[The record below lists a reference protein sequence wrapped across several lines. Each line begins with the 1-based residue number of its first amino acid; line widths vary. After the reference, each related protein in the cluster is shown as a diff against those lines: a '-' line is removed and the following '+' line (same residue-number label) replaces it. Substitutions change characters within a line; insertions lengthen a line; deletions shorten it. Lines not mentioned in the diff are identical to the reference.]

1 LFRLSLAVL
10 AGSHDSGRLLLELGQ
25 VQEELKLTEQQK
37 VQLAELSKEYRA
49 RIRIDRSG
57 AESLRLRERLA
68 RWAEMRKT
76 RAAAA
81 EEYRKKVDE
90 ILLPEQRDRLRQ
102 IELQL
107 QGPQVLAD
115 TEIGLADTEIVV
127 ELGLTEEQRER
138 LRAIR
143 RESLEEM
150 RSLWSSRFRIR
161 DRREE
166 ESQRSDAEIEAEVER
181 LRQEA
186 IDQALGILTP
196 EQRDKFD
203 KMKGAKFELSPS
215 S

>member
-1 LFRLSLAVL
+1 VL
-10 AGSHDSGRLLLELGQ
+10 AGSDDSGRLLLELGQ
-25 VQEELKLTEQQK
+25 VQEDLKLTQQQK
-37 VQLAELSKEYRA
+37 TQLGELAREYQA
-49 RIRIDRSG
+49 RLRTDRSD
-57 AESLRLRERLA
+57 AEFLRLRERLA
-68 RWAEMRKT
+68 KWAEMRKT

-81 EEYRKKVDE
+81 EEYRKKVGE

-115 TEIGLADTEIVV
+115 TEIVV

-138 LRAIR
+138 LQAIR
-143 RESLEEM
+143 RESLEKM
-150 RSLWSSRFRIR
+150 QSLWASRLRIR

-166 ESQRSDAEIEAEVER
+166 ESQPADAEIEAEVER

-196 EQRDKFD
+196 QQRDRFD
-203 KMKGAKFELSPS
+203 KMKGTKFELDQKRIL
-215 S
+215 